1 MTAAV
6 PRDFTV
12 LLPPGWI
19 RLPLDDRAEA
29 RASTL
34 AAARAGEVAP
44 PQREAA
50 RQRLAQL
57 LRQAVREGRAAGG
70 IDIMLS
76 VAARRGVPLAASCL
90 VSYLEYEHTPVPLDL
105 LSAELAGAGGEVSMA
120 EIARGPAVRHQH
132 REEALTRLDYFLPVP
147 GRVGLLALAFSTPMQ
162 PLADAFVL
170 LFDAITESLAWQS

>member
-1 MTAAV
+1 MTAV

-19 RLPLDDRAEA
+19 RLPLDEQAEA
-29 RASTL
+29 RAGVL
-34 AAARAGEVAP
+34 AAARSGEVAP

-57 LRQAVREGRAAGG
+57 LRRAVREGRAAGG

-76 VAARRGVPLAASCL
+76 VAVRRGVPLVASCL
-90 VSYLEYEHTPVPLDL
+90 ISYLEYEHRQVPLDL
-105 LSAELAGAGGEVSMA
+105 LSAELASAGGTASMT

-132 REEALTRLDYFLPVP
+132 RQETLTRVDYFLPVP
-147 GRVGLLALAFSTPMQ
+147 GRAGLLALAFSTPVEQ
-162 PLADAFVL
+162 LADAFVL